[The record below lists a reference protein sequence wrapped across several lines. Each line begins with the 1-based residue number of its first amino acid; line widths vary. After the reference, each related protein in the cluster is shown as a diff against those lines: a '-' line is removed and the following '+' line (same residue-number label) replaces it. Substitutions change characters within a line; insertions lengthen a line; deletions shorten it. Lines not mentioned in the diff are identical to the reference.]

1 MGPPRSK
8 RAGPWPVQLR
18 QHTTLTSEQYVSER
32 GWLHASLKRCPSHPG
47 GGCRFSRHGT
57 YPRVEPPGMEVPRWY
72 CRDAHRTFSLLPD
85 CMSARLTGSLD
96 EAEQVVVKV
105 EESRSVEAAA
115 KKLRPE
121 IEVAGAVRWVRRRL
135 QGVRD
140 SLLILLTLLPDRL
153 GTKARLV
160 EVRSILASERALVAL
175 REIGAPHLHV
185 LPRPLGFRPAGIRTS
200 KSEDRLQ
207 HKTEA
212 DPP

>member
-121 IEVAGAVRWVRRRL
+121 IEG
-135 QGVRD
+135 G
-140 SLLILLTLLPDRL
+140 
-153 GTKARLV
+153 
-160 EVRSILASERALVAL
+160 RS
-175 REIGAPHLHV
+175 G
-185 LPRPLGFRPAGIRTS
+185 PLGSPASARCARQPTDSTDAVARPSGDKGTVGGGAEHPGVGAGFGGVAR
-200 KSEDRLQ
+200 DRR
-207 HKTEA
+207 A
-212 DPP
+212 ASPRFASAARIPPGRNPNVEK